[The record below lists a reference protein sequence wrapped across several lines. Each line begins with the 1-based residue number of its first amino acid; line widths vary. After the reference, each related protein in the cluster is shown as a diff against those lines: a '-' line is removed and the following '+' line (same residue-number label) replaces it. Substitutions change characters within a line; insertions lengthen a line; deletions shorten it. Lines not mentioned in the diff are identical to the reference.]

1 MAQLNLPP
9 DRLVRKESAL
19 GFIREIQP
27 PTQHLGLQLV
37 PFMDVPTDEVI
48 FNYLTGMTDG
58 LAPARAEDAESELA
72 QKDDLYASTGRAS
85 LIDWALKDH
94 YTASDV
100 SRYREAKEVA
110 DQIDASGS
118 VPLFVSSLTSD
129 WSAKLARAAQSRRRK
144 LDNRL
149 EWLIMSGLASG
160 VIAYNDGKIVFSVDY
175 GRPAAQKYGNAANT
189 LMANQATTGVDYSGT
204 SHDPIGNIFTIQ
216 EYMYDI
222 YGVIMDRAICSRKFL
237 NRFINSSLFT
247 ARTGFTPGAGVDLN
261 YLLDGWGPSAAIDI
275 VQQQTNVQ
283 FIQYDAVYRTRPIGS
298 QTVTNNRFFPEDE
311 VLFLP
316 AESDVNEFDDTGIG
330 FGKVLTSPHPMG
342 NWAPGFYE
350 WERDTIDP
358 WGHDVGNGIKAFPV
372 FLHMEQTYAMKVK
385 LA

>member
-19 GFIREIQP
+19 GFIREIEP
-27 PTQHLGLQLV
+27 PTQHIGLQLV

-48 FNYLTGMTDG
+48 FNYLTGLTDG

-72 QKDDLYASTGRAS
+72 QKDELYASTGRAS

-94 YTASDV
+94 YTSSDV
-100 SRYREAKEVA
+100 SRYREAKEIA
-110 DQIDASGS
+110 DQIDATGN

-129 WSAKLARAAQSRRRK
+129 WAAKLARAAMSRRRK
-144 LDNRL
+144 LDNRI
-149 EWLIMSGLASG
+149 ESLIMSGLALGGNS
-160 VIAYNDGKIVFSVDY
+160 YNDGKIVFSVDY
-175 GRPAAQKYGNAANT
+175 GRPAAQKYANAANT
-189 LMANQATTGVDYSGT
+189 LMANQGTTGVDYSST
-204 SHDPIGNIFTIQ
+204 THDPIGDIFKIQ
-216 EYMYDI
+216 EFMYDT
-222 YGVIMDRAICSRKFL
+222 YGVIMDRALCSRKFL
-237 NRFINSSLFT
+237 NSIIRSSLFT

-261 YLLDGWGPSAAIDI
+261 YLLDGWGPQAAIDI
-275 VQQQTNVQ
+275 VQQQTNVT
-283 FIQYDAVYRTRPIGS
+283 FIQYDAVYRTRAIGS
-298 QTVTNNRFFPEDE
+298 KNVVNNRFYPEDE

-342 NWAPGFYE
+342 NWSSGFYE
-350 WERDTIDP
+350 WERETIDP
-358 WGHDVGNGIKAFPV
+358 WGYDVGNGIKAFPV

-385 LA
+385 LS